1 MPPLEV
7 RGIEAVWTHIMTRRP
22 RKEGGQSPRSR
33 QSNMDMSQ
41 NREGPKKYPVPFGFP
56 WDHIQNRQPQKGHTD
71 ASDAPGGRHAMEP
84 RSKPLIEFRGLN
96 RVPSLHLAVG

>member
-41 NREGPKKYPVPFGFP
+41 NREGPKKYPVPLVSLGTTSKTGSLKKDTRTHPMRRVGAMP
-56 WDHIQNRQPQKGHTD
+56 WSRA
-71 ASDAPGGRHAMEP
+71 ASP
-84 RSKPLIEFRGLN
+84 
-96 RVPSLHLAVG
+96 